1 MCWRI
6 FVTSLK
12 NVSII
17 TFYTCLGHLSFS
29 GRGRSSVE
37 FYLQH
42 LPVFSPPEHRLHS
55 NDKCAGWQGL
65 CEDRSEDGHQ
75 QGGWMQGVGRTWEGT
90 LQKARGRWGSWEG
103 TVQVPSFLQSKGG
116 KGARN
121 KNAVRWQLWSAFG
134 TSLVLDT
141 TFPAALQG
149 WKLLCY
155 HKSHAKGCTHLL
167 GASIWVVT
175 PFLGTKQ
182 GKLIKLLQ
190 YHTALVLGSDPTD
203 KCSACKHLTK

>member
-17 TFYTCLGHLSFS
+17 TLYTCLGHLSFS

-42 LPVFSPPEHRLHS
+42 LPVFSPPELCLCS
-55 NDKCAGWQGL
+55 NDRSAGWQGL
-65 CEDRSEDGHQ
+65 WEGRSEDGHQ
-75 QGGWMQGVGRTWEGT
+75 Q
-90 LQKARGRWGSWEG
+90 WGLDAGSGEDMRRD
-103 TVQVPSFLQSKGG
+103 TAESKREVRELRRDSPGALLPAEQG

-121 KNAVRWQLWSAFG
+121 KNAVRWQLGSAFE
-134 TSLVLDT
+134 TSPVQDT

-155 HKSHAKGCTHLL
+155 HKGRAKGCTLLL
-167 GASIWVVT
+167 GASIRVVT
-175 PFLGTKQ
+175 LLLGTKQ